1 MSVTFDF
8 SNNAPYLLEIRH
20 TQTDLAGNPKEEI
33 TILDATDEDGVAE
46 WLSNQFGEKLHEL
59 NGCPLYM
66 ELSSWASLHAGE
78 GELEYELE
86 HYEGMDTYEVWL
98 SNREE

>member
-1 MSVTFDF
+1 MVLHYLKKKGTSKMSVTFDL

-66 ELSSWASLHAGE
+66 ELSSWAS
-78 GELEYELE
+78 
-86 HYEGMDTYEVWL
+86 
-98 SNREE
+98 

>member
-1 MSVTFDF
+1 MTELMYGFTLSKKTNERNSIYMSVTFDI
-8 SNNAPYLLEIRH
+8 SNNAPYLLEIRQ
-20 TQTDLAGNPKEEI
+20 TQTDLAGNLKEAI

-66 ELSSWASLHAGE
+66 ELSSWAS
-78 GELEYELE
+78 
-86 HYEGMDTYEVWL
+86 
-98 SNREE
+98 